1 MKKLKLNKETVER
14 LNHSTMAEAKGG
26 DDPEQQV
33 ELFKS
38 RFLCLT
44 ITKWETDCGGS
55 KSCNATSCI
64 PLTF

>member
-14 LNHSTMAEAKGG
+14 LNHSTVYQAKGG
-26 DDPEQQV
+26 ANDEA

-44 ITKWETDCGGS
+44 IEDWATDCGGS
-55 KSCNATSCI
+55 MSCDATICI
-64 PLTF
+64 PFKA